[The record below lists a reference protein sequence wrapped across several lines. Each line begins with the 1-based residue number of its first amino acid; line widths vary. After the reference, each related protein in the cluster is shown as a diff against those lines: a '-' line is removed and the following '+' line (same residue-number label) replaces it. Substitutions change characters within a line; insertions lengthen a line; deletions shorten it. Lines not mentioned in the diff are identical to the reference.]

1 MGKFNASQRAI
12 IGANCISAIQSS
24 GNKKRVMVYCSS
36 KEAGQQ
42 VAGTIQAAYPG
53 YKCTKSENIFE
64 SIITHI
70 AWGGLGP
77 VGTAAGIATETWKNF
92 SVNTG
97 SQSAAKKLVT
107 ELNDCIAEYGGAI
120 VDVQVVDDDPSD
132 NGSGLSKTIVY
143 VIAGIVLAVV
153 LAIVLYK
160 KRKK

>member
-1 MGKFNASQRAI
+1 MGKFNANQRAI

-42 VAGTIQAAYPG
+42 VANTIQAAYPG

-70 AWGGLGP
+70 AWGSLGP

-107 ELNDCIAEYGGAI
+107 DLNDCIAEYGGAG
-120 VDVQVVDDDPSD
+120 DVQVVDDDPSA
-132 NGSGLSKTIVY
+132 NGSGLSRTIVY
-143 VIAGIVLAVV
+143 VIAGVVLAVV
-153 LAIVLYK
+153 LAIVLHK